1 MLGIRS
7 SLSKLLLH
15 RLPCFCYCYFIRIV
29 QFFSVFVREYI
40 MVYYSDRIFSLFYDL
55 NLVSG
60 VSVYRYELR
69 VCFLLRNILGY
80 INL

>member
-1 MLGIRS
+1 
-7 SLSKLLLH
+7 
-15 RLPCFCYCYFIRIV
+15 
-29 QFFSVFVREYI
+29 
-40 MVYYSDRIFSLFYDL
+40 MVYYSDRIFSLFYDF

-60 VSVYRYELR
+60 VSVYRFKLR